1 MKLDPKYLGKLH
13 SNPFNWTGS
22 KHRYLKDLFEVL
34 PSCKHLTVID
44 PFVGGGD
51 LISKLPPTWSIFAS
65 DGDKNLI
72 SMHKDISKGLISID
86 AINYIIESNNLSSER
101 EANYFKFRNAFNF
114 IEQGSASE
122 LYTLICHSNS
132 NRMRFSKK
140 LNEFNMPF
148 GKRTFNKDMQ
158 AKLDNYSE
166 ALKHLTVNFE
176 CKKYSDVDF
185 NSADLL
191 LIDPPYLN
199 TVATYNE
206 SGGWNVNDEFEL
218 LSKVYKAHSVGV
230 KFVYFGQIWSNGKHN
245 AHLDEWSRQF
255 NVKVLKDTISHCSAN
270 RKNGK
275 TIEIMISN

>member
-1 MKLDPKYLGKLH
+1 MKLDQKYLGKLY

-34 PSCKHLTVID
+34 PSCEHLKVID

-86 AINYIIESNNLSSER
+86 AINHIIESHYLSGEC
-101 EANYFKFRNAFNF
+101 EASYFKFRNHFNF
-114 IEQGSASE
+114 IDQGKASE

-158 AKLDNYSE
+158 AKLENYSE

-176 CKKYSDVDF
+176 CKKYNDINFHDC
-185 NSADLL
+185 DLL

-199 TVATYNE
+199 TVSTYNE
-206 SGGWNVNDEFEL
+206 STGWNINDEFEL

-255 NVKVLKDTISHCSAN
+255 NIKVLKDTTSHCSAN
-270 RKNGK
+270 RKKGK